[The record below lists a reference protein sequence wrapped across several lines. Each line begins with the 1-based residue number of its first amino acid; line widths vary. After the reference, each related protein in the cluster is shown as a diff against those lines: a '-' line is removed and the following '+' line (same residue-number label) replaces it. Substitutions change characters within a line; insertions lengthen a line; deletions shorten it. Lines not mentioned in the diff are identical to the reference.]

1 MNQYSLS
8 FVFPM
13 FNEYENIRN
22 TIARASKLA
31 RELTE
36 DYEIVVV
43 DDASTDKSV
52 EVVRGITEKNSHI
65 KIICLKSNTK
75 MGGAIKE
82 GFKNATKD
90 IVIYTDSDFPV
101 KEDYIKKALNM
112 LGDADIV
119 TSYSI
124 VIKDPKLIRIIM
136 SKTYNFLVQLFF
148 GLNIPDIN
156 GALKIYKRKVFEV
169 IKPKSNSPFIH
180 PEIFAEAVKSGFKIK
195 QYGIIFEPRT
205 KGKSSV
211 VKINIIARTISDM
224 LIYRFLR

>member
-1 MNQYSLS
+1 
-8 FVFPM
+8 M
-13 FNEYENIRN
+13 FNEFENIGN

-31 RELTE
+31 QELSN

-52 EVVRGITEKNSHI
+52 ETVKAIAEKDFHI
-65 KIICLKSNTK
+65 KIICLKANTK

-82 GFKNATKD
+82 GFKNASKD
-90 IVIYTDSDFPV
+90 IIIYIDSDFPA
-101 KEDYIKKALNM
+101 KEDDIKKALGM

-119 TSYSI
+119 TACSL

-148 GLNIPDIN
+148 GLNIRDIN
-156 GALKIYKRKVFEV
+156 GALKIYKRKVLEV

-180 PEIFAEAVKSGFKIK
+180 PEIFAEAVKRGFNIK

-211 VKINIIARTISDM
+211 AKMNVIARTISDM
-224 LIYRFLR
+224 LIYRFSR

>member
-1 MNQYSLS
+1 MNQFGIS

-13 FNEYENIRN
+13 FNEFENIGN
-22 TIARASKLA
+22 TISRASKLA
-31 RELTE
+31 MELTN

-52 EVVRGITEKNSHI
+52 ETVKAIAEKDPHI
-65 KIICLKSNTK
+65 KIICLKANTK

-82 GFKNATKD
+82 GLKSVSKEV
-90 IVIYTDSDFPV
+90 IIYTDSDFPA
-101 KEDYIKKALNM
+101 KEEDIKNALNM
-112 LGDADIV
+112 LGEADIV
-119 TSYSI
+119 TSYSL

-148 GLNIPDIN
+148 GLDILDIN
-156 GALKIYKRKVFEV
+156 GALKIYKKKVLKV

-180 PEIFAEAVKSGFKIK
+180 PEIFAEAVKNGFNIK
-195 QYGIIFEPRT
+195 QYGVIFEPRT

-211 VKINIIARTISDM
+211 AKISVIARTISDM
-224 LIYRFLR
+224 LVYRFSR